1 MKDEKTISK
10 LFDLEDRNIVITGAS
25 GLLGSQ
31 YANTLSAAGANIIL
45 LDIDVVKNE
54 KLKSTLVKKYKNKIS
69 AYTLDISNQT
79 EVNKISKKVIK
90 DFKKIDG
97 LINNA
102 AYTSKGA
109 KEKLDNAF
117 GSFENFPIDIWQKSL
132 DINLSGVFFC
142 SQAFGKIMA
151 KQGNGVIV
159 NIASTY
165 GLVGADQRIYGKSG
179 LNLPISYA
187 ATKGAIVNFTR
198 YLAAYWHGKNIRV
211 NTLSPGGV
219 MDKTYQEKSFIKK
232 YSEKT
237 ILGRMANKDEY
248 NGAMLFLISDAS
260 SYMTGANLVVD
271 GGWTSW

>member
-1 MKDEKTISK
+1 MKDEKMISK
-10 LFDLEDRNIVITGAS
+10 LFDLEGRNIVITGAS

-31 YANTLSAAGANIIL
+31 YANILSSAGANIIL
-45 LDIDVVKNE
+45 LDIDTTKNE
-54 KLKSTLVKKYKNKIS
+54 KLKSALVKKYKNKIS
-69 AYTLDISNQT
+69 AYTLDISNQI
-79 EVNKISKKVIK
+79 EVNKTSKKIIK

-102 AYTSKGA
+102 AYTTKGA
-109 KEKLDNAF
+109 KEKSDNAF
-117 GSFENFPIDIWQKSL
+117 GTFENFPIDIWQKSL

-151 KQGNGVIV
+151 KQGKGVII

-219 MDKTYQEKSFIKK
+219 MDKTYQEKTFIKK